1 MDPQQPGPASWR
13 WRLALTAVILG
24 GLLVRVVDLGGRV
37 LHWDE
42 ARVGY
47 WTLRYLE
54 TGSFSY
60 RPVIHGPF
68 LPLVNGWVFELVGAT
83 DASAR
88 IIVALGGAAI
98 PLVVLGLRRW
108 LPPAAVVGVAL
119 LIATDPT
126 LVYYSRF
133 MRNDMLVG
141 GATLAA
147 VVLAA
152 RAVDSDRA
160 VLLVPAGG
168 LLGAALLMKGTV
180 LLYVLAAVGAG
191 VLLADDLLLRAPGY
205 GGRRVRLTAARTAV
219 RGWLRERGGRY
230 LIAAVAAVVV
240 LLAVT
245 AWGYAPRPAVHTGPW
260 PQRVGVAVGGLG
272 DAVGQ
277 FVDFWLLG
285 ARQEHGYLPY
295 LAHLVRTLVVGSPVL
310 VSLGVVGIALD
321 RYRTRQRPL
330 VAFAGWWALLAV
342 VGYPLATDI
351 KAPWNAVHVLLPLS
365 IPAGVALAE
374 LGRMAYAGRR
384 QVAAGAIIGCVVLTG
399 VTGVGLMMQHNS
411 ASVAGAPVVQWAQPG
426 EELRDALAAIEVA
439 TRGHDGVDLL
449 YVGGEDGAYHVADQ
463 STVGTPPPGGP
474 GWHERLPLPW
484 YTERLDLHV
493 ASVPADGE
501 LTSQLQDPPPVVIAP
516 AARAAEL
523 QSVLPSH
530 RAQTVPLRLWDREVV
545 VLTAVDGP
553 QQ

>member
-1 MDPQQPGPASWR
+1 MDPQEPQRAGWR
-13 WRLALTAVILG
+13 WWLALTAVVLG
-24 GLLVRVVDLGGRV
+24 GLLLRVVDLGGRV
-37 LHWDE
+37 FHWDE
-42 ARVGY
+42 GRVGY

-68 LPLVNGWVFELVGAT
+68 LPLVNSWVFEVVGAT
-83 DASAR
+83 DATAR
-88 IIVALGGAAI
+88 LIVALGGAAV

-108 LPPAAVVGVAL
+108 LPPAALLGVAL
-119 LIATDPT
+119 LVATDPT

-141 GATLAA
+141 GTTIAA
-147 VVLAA
+147 LVLVA
-152 RAVDSDRA
+152 RAIDSDRA
-160 VLLVPAGG
+160 ILLVPAGG

-180 LLYVLAAVGAG
+180 LLYVLSAVGAG
-191 VLLADDLLLRAPGY
+191 VLLADDLLVRAPGY
-205 GGRRVRLTAARTAV
+205 GGRRVRVMAAWTRMG
-219 RGWLRERGGRY
+219 GWIRERGHRY
-230 LIAAVAAVVV
+230 LIAAIVAMVV
-240 LLAVT
+240 LLTIT

-260 PQRVGVAVGGLG
+260 PHRVGVAAGGLG
-272 DAVGQ
+272 DAVEQ

-295 LAHLVRTLVVGSPVL
+295 LGHLLRTLVVGSPVL
-310 VSLGVVGIALD
+310 VSLGLVGIVLD
-321 RYRTRQRPL
+321 RYRSRQRPL
-330 VAFAGWWALLAV
+330 VAFAGWWALLALL
-342 VGYPLATDI
+342 GYPLATDI

-384 QVAAGAIIGCVVLTG
+384 QVATGAITGSVILAG
-399 VTGVGLMMQHNS
+399 VTGVGLMTYHNS

-426 EELRDALAAIEVA
+426 DELRDALAAIEVA
-439 TRGHDGVDLL
+439 TTGHEGVDLL

-463 STVGTPPPGGP
+463 SDVDSPPPGGP
-474 GWHERLPLPW
+474 GWHDRLPLPW
-484 YTERLDLHV
+484 YTERLDLEV
-493 ASVPADGE
+493 TSVPADAE
-501 LTSQLQDPPPVVIAP
+501 IAAQLQDPPPVVIAP

-523 QSVLPSH
+523 QSLLPSH
-530 RAQTVPLRLWDREVV
+530 TTHAVSLRLWDREVV
-545 VLTAVDGP
+545 VLTAAEGP

>member
-13 WRLALTAVILG
+13 WRLALAAVLLG

-37 LHWDE
+37 FHWDE

-108 LPPAAVVGVAL
+108 LPPAAVLGVAL

-152 RAVDSDRA
+152 RAVASDRA

-191 VLLADDLLLRAPGY
+191 VLLADDLLLRAPGA

-219 RGWLRERGGRY
+219 LGWLRERGGRY

-260 PQRVGVAVGGLG
+260 PQRVGVAAGGLG

-295 LAHLVRTLVVGSPVL
+295 LGHLVRTLVVGSPVL

-321 RYRTRQRPL
+321 RYRTRQR
-330 VAFAGWWALLAV
+330 
-342 VGYPLATDI
+342 
-351 KAPWNAVHVLLPLS
+351 
-365 IPAGVALAE
+365 
-374 LGRMAYAGRR
+374 
-384 QVAAGAIIGCVVLTG
+384 
-399 VTGVGLMMQHNS
+399 
-411 ASVAGAPVVQWAQPG
+411 
-426 EELRDALAAIEVA
+426 
-439 TRGHDGVDLL
+439 
-449 YVGGEDGAYHVADQ
+449 
-463 STVGTPPPGGP
+463 
-474 GWHERLPLPW
+474 
-484 YTERLDLHV
+484 
-493 ASVPADGE
+493 
-501 LTSQLQDPPPVVIAP
+501 
-516 AARAAEL
+516 
-523 QSVLPSH
+523 
-530 RAQTVPLRLWDREVV
+530 
-545 VLTAVDGP
+545 
-553 QQ
+553 